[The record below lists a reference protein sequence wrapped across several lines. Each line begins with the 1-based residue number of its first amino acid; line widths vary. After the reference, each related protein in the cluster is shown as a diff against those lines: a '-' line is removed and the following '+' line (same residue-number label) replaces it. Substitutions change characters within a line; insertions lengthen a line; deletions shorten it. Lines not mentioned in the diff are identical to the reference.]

1 MSDIFSAKITVIFD
15 PTPSKVRPVPVPAPG
30 TFTGIGNST
39 ESPDIAED
47 NAYTNVKNA
56 ILNNPNNPKTGYYK
70 NAVKVLIQ
78 LSDKYTSNG
87 VSSIITG
94 SGSGTATCTDQDIF
108 TMMQNAYDSAKSA
121 ADDSL
126 DTYRGLLDHADFHS
140 QDQCCKE

>member
-1 MSDIFSAKITVIFD
+1 MSDIFSATITVKFD
-15 PTPSKVRPVPVPAPG
+15 PTPTRVRPAPG

-47 NAYTNVKNA
+47 NAYTDVKNA
-56 ILNNPNNPKTGYYK
+56 ILNSPNTGYYK
-70 NAVKVLIQ
+70 NAVKVSIQ

-94 SGSGTATCTDQDIF
+94 SGSGTATCTDRDIF

-126 DTYRGLLDHADFHS
+126 DTHRGLLDLANFHS
-140 QDQCCKE
+140 QASVPKE